1 MSRFVVFAA
10 AVGAIS
16 ALPLAEAIAQQ
27 PAPQQQPLQQPQS
40 PAGVTGGQAA
50 DQQAG
55 IAIAS
60 DSLIGTTV
68 KDQQGKD
75 IGEVSKLM
83 IDPNGGR
90 VTSVI
95 ISRGGTLG
103 MGAKE
108 MSLPWD
114 ALKLQRDEG
123 QRLVVTL
130 QREMLEQ
137 APQAEQPRQREQPAA
152 SPPSGD
158 RKQ

>member
-1 MSRFVVFAA
+1 MSRIVVFAA
-10 AVGAIS
+10 TVGSIS
-16 ALPLAEAIAQQ
+16 ALALGGAIAQQ
-27 PAPQQQPLQQPQS
+27 PPPQQQS
-40 PAGVTGGQAA
+40 PAAVTGGHGA

-68 KDQQGKD
+68 KDQQGND
-75 IGEVSKLM
+75 IGEVRKLM
-83 IDPNGGR
+83 IDPTGGT

-95 ISRGGTLG
+95 ITRGGTFG

-114 ALKLQRDEG
+114 ALRLQRGEG
-123 QRLVVTL
+123 HRLVVTL

-137 APQAEQPRQREQPAA
+137 APQGQPRQGDRPAA
-152 SPPSGD
+152 SPPSDD

>member
-1 MSRFVVFAA
+1 MSRIVVFAA
-10 AVGAIS
+10 TLGSISVLALGGAV
-16 ALPLAEAIAQQ
+16 AQQ
-27 PAPQQQPLQQPQS
+27 PPPQQQS
-40 PAGVTGGQAA
+40 PAAVTGGQAA
-50 DQQAG
+50 DQRAG

-83 IDPNGGR
+83 IDPHAGT

-108 MSLPWD
+108 MSLPWG
-114 ALKLQRDEG
+114 ALRLQRGEG

-137 APQAEQPRQREQPAA
+137 APQGEQRQGDQPAA